1 MQFRSILP
9 FKKVIMRVFPLNLSQ
24 QTKNTSFSNVHS
36 NRLLPLS
43 KCWFFCKR
51 RSFQDK
57 KVFKRN
63 LLTAYLLDRPMQE
76 LALTLCLVYHS
87 PLWDGFQIPKN
98 PKPNPI
104 WKWHVT
110 TPSPHL
116 IWLQDCNTQSQWRKE
131 KKSWYVTFRQVI
143 RHTSRFIVLSKKI
156 TFLNNSCKINSL
168 ITLSWNLFRNW
179 IDFHST
185 TIHQKSNEV

>member
-1 MQFRSILP
+1 
-9 FKKVIMRVFPLNLSQ
+9 MRVFPLNLSQ

-43 KCWFFCKR
+43 KCWFLCNR
-51 RSFQDK
+51 RSFQNK

-63 LLTAYLLDRPMQE
+63 LLTAYLLDRPVQE

-131 KKSWYVTFRQVI
+131 KNLDTLRFVESYVT
-143 RHTSRFIVLSKKI
+143 RHVSLC
-156 TFLNNSCKINSL
+156 FLWK
-168 ITLSWNLFRNW
+168 
-179 IDFHST
+179 
-185 TIHQKSNEV
+185 

>member
-1 MQFRSILP
+1 
-9 FKKVIMRVFPLNLSQ
+9 MRVFPLNLSQ

-43 KCWFFCKR
+43 KCWFLCNR
-51 RSFQDK
+51 RSFQNK

-87 PLWDGFQIPKN
+87 PLWDGFQIPQN

-116 IWLQDCNTQSQWRKE
+116 IWLQDCNTQSQWRKG
-131 KKSWYVTFRQVI
+131 KNLDKSSFVKSYVTRHVSSCHTSRFVTFRQVI
-143 RHTSRFIVLSKKI
+143 RHTSRFV
-156 TFLNNSCKINSL
+156 TFRQVIRYTSRFVIRHVSL
-168 ITLSWNLFRNW
+168 CFLR
-179 IDFHST
+179 
-185 TIHQKSNEV
+185 K